1 MKLNGGIPLPTE
13 FLEIIIDKFVFKV
26 KKDYFYSKTNVWVQ
40 LEDDLVRVGIT
51 DFKQQTIG
59 DVAFVEFSPDDNE
72 LSPDSELAQIETIK
86 VISDV
91 QSPVSGTLHQ
101 VNEKLETS
109 PELINED
116 PYGKGWL
123 ALIKPKDWSADR
135 TNLLTAEAYLEL
147 LRRQAEEEMKKR

>member
-1 MKLNGGIPLPTE
+1 MPTE
-13 FLEIIIDKFVFKV
+13 FLEIRIDKFVFKV
-26 KKDYFYSKTNVWVQ
+26 KKDYFYSKANAWAQ

-59 DVAFVEFSPDDNE
+59 DVAFVEFSPDDNR

-91 QSPVSGTLHQ
+91 LSPISGTLYQ
-101 VNEKLETS
+101 VNEELEVS

-116 PYGKGWL
+116 PYGRGWL
-123 ALIKPKDWSADR
+123 AFIKPRDWDTDR
-135 TNLLTAEAYLEL
+135 ANLLTAEAYLEAI
-147 LRRQAEEEMKKR
+147 RYQAEEEMKKR

>member
-72 LSPDSELAQIETIK
+72 LSPDSELARIETIK